1 MSVIYD
7 KHVLLCHVTQVDK
20 RVLPAEV
27 ALRSAVRDFEDV
39 VLFDVDCTEALDFA
53 LHELQLVRLE
63 MRGTSAS
70 RNVYQSQ
77 QPSHHQQHRTRHASS
92 SSTSFTDDDST
103 LLFLGDVHTD
113 RKQRQIYRPSGF
125 QEPLAAIKVCKREV
139 SVSVSVY
146 SQGCML
152 IITSSPTRSVM
163 LADRWV
169 LSACICLSLC
179 CLLLILV

>member
-1 MSVIYD
+1 M
-7 KHVLLCHVTQVDK
+7 TQVDK

-70 RNVYQSQ
+70 RNAYQSQ
-77 QPSHHQQHRTRHASS
+77 HSSHHQQHRTRHGFSS
-92 SSTSFTDDDST
+92 SSSSTDDDST

-125 QEPLAAIKVCKREV
+125 QEPLAAIKVCTRE
-139 SVSVSVY
+139 VSVSVY
-146 SQGCML
+146 SQGRML
-152 IITSSPTRSVM
+152 IITSSYIRSRM
-163 LADRWV
+163 LTVRWV
-169 LSACICLSLC
+169 LSVCVCLSLC
-179 CLLLILV
+179 C